1 MSGLDFLERLVRF
14 ESALWALVER
24 ELVAAG
30 EVGPG
35 TLLALRVIA
44 RREGAARVQE
54 LAHELAVTIGAA
66 SKLADRLER
75 DGLAVRRPH
84 PSDRRSSLI
93 ALTDTGEAA
102 INSAAEV
109 VEDLVARRVQ
119 NLNELLP
126 ASSAV
131 ATLSE
136 QMFPWGPVPAAV
148 VPPTPR

>member
-44 RREGAARVQE
+44 RRAGAARVQE

-75 DGLAVRRPH
+75 DGLAIRRPH

-93 ALTDTGEAA
+93 ALTDAGEAA
-102 INSAAEV
+102 ITSAARV
-109 VEDLVARRVQ
+109 VEDLVARRVKSA
-119 NLNELLP
+119 NELLP

-136 QMFPWGPVPAAV
+136 RMFPGDGAPTSVGGPTA
-148 VPPTPR
+148 R